1 MVVEHQVASAII
13 DELVVTTGSMTAAAG
28 RPDNEDS
35 ILCVDLSAL
44 NGSGGQEPGYLVA
57 VADGMGGHE
66 RGEVASK
73 LAVETLGEV
82 VRASSENDLA
92 LLLKQAFRRANETI
106 YQDGQRDGESSGMGT
121 TLVAAILRGKYVT
134 IANVGDSRA
143 YLLRSNR
150 LNQITRDHSLVNEQ
164 VLRSKLSAG
173 EARESPRRNI
183 LMQALGHRPKLDAKM
198 PDIFEL
204 VLLDEDRLLLC
215 SDGFYDVVTDD
226 DMASL
231 LASGDASSAALT
243 LVNVAIERGT
253 SDNVSAVV
261 LHVEAAK
268 AIAARERQAVPV
280 PEGRS
285 SQVVLIVILL
295 GVVLFVAIVIS
306 ALTLL

>member
-35 ILCVDLSAL
+35 ILCVDLPAL

-164 VLRSKLSAG
+164 VLRGKLSAG

>member
-35 ILCVDLSAL
+35 ILCVDLPAL
-44 NGSGGQEPGYLVA
+44 NGSGGQETGYLVA

-164 VLRSKLSAG
+164 VLRGKLSAG

>member
-35 ILCVDLSAL
+35 ILCVDLPAL
-44 NGSGGQEPGYLVA
+44 NGSEGQEPGYLVA

-164 VLRSKLSAG
+164 VLRGKLSAG